1 MIIDIS
7 YRSHKGNRRI
17 IKETNKILGI
27 KNFNQNLVQY
37 DGMLISYYS
46 KGIRINTLIKKQMDW
61 SFLNLILD
69 SVFPDTSV
77 GICGFIGDKTSIKP
91 KSTKVFWI

>member
-7 YRSHKGNRRI
+7 YKSSKGNRRI
-17 IKETNKILGI
+17 KKETNKVLGI
-27 KNFNQNLVQY
+27 KNSYRNLVQY
-37 DGMLISYYS
+37 DGMLICYYEE
-46 KGIRINTLIKKQMDW
+46 GIRINTLVKKHFDW

-69 SVFPDTSV
+69 AVFPNAAV
-77 GICGFIGDKTSIKP
+77 GICGFAGDRTSITP